1 MGRIFCRIVMTLCC
15 TILLAASVQAKTLKE
30 VYLKDGGIIK
40 CQNVWQANGKVKVLV
55 NHELLVD
62 LSRSEVDLEKTFGKK
77 PAKSAKKMKAG
88 KKGAFKPAAIEPE
101 TIPQPPAKP
110 VVPPAAEQKPE
121 TRLKP
126 EAKPAPPIAKPV
138 APAVKNAT
146 PTPKQPASKEIKP
159 SSPAAKHPPAE
170 PVKPAPPAP
179 KQQAES
185 ASKPAAPAAANA
197 PPAAK
202 PAVQH
207 PTTSA
212 KKPTTG
218 AAATKPEAP
227 RSNLPLA
234 KPATPPE
241 EKKSFLSGNMK
252 NFALAGL
259 LLLLVI
265 GYVVYKKKQ

>member
-55 NHELLVD
+55 NHELIVD
-62 LSRSEVDLEKTFGKK
+62 LSRSEVDLKKTFGKK
-77 PAKSAKKMKAG
+77 PAKSVKKMKAR
-88 KKGAFKPAAIEPE
+88 KKGTYKPAAIQPE
-101 TIPQPPAKP
+101 AIPQPPAKP
-110 VVPPAAEQKPE
+110 AVATVAEQKPE

-126 EAKPAPPIAKPV
+126 VAKPALPDAKPA
-138 APAVKNAT
+138 APAAKTVN

-159 SSPAAKHPPAE
+159 SPPAAKQQPAV
-170 PVKPAPPAP
+170 PVNAAPPAQ
-179 KQQAES
+179 KQQA
-185 ASKPAAPAAANA
+185 APAAKPAAPAAAKA

-202 PAVQH
+202 PAVQQ
-207 PTTSA
+207 TATSA
-212 KKPTTG
+212 KKPVPG

-234 KPATPPE
+234 KPATPPDAQD
-241 EKKSFLSGNMK
+241 SLLSGNMK
-252 NFALAGL
+252 TFALVGL
-259 LLLLVI
+259 LVLLVI

>member
-62 LSRSEVDLEKTFGKK
+62 LSRSEVDLKKTFGKK
-77 PAKSAKKMKAG
+77 PAKSVKKMKAR
-88 KKGAFKPAAIEPE
+88 KKGTYKQAAIQPE
-101 TIPQPPAKP
+101 AIPQPPAKP
-110 VVPPAAEQKPE
+110 AVAPVAEQKPE

-126 EAKPAPPIAKPV
+126 VAKPA
-138 APAVKNAT
+138 APAAKTVN

-159 SSPAAKHPPAE
+159 SPPAAKQQPAV
-170 PVKPAPPAP
+170 PVNAAPPAQ
-179 KQQAES
+179 KQQA
-185 ASKPAAPAAANA
+185 A
-197 PPAAK
+197 PAAK
-202 PAVQH
+202 PAVPAASNAKQAAK
-207 PTTSA
+207 PDVQQTATSA
-212 KKPTTG
+212 KKPVPG

-241 EKKSFLSGNMK
+241 AQDSFLSGNMK
-252 NFALAGL
+252 TFALVGL
-259 LLLLVI
+259 LVLLVI